1 MHDSAFPECVL
12 PIISHTGVNSTD
24 FAIHRMLN
32 LLHAEVAV
40 SAFIEVLD
48 YETLAYYAPLTQP
61 HDLFNTLR
69 DTALRLA
76 FE

>member
-1 MHDSAFPECVL
+1 MQ
-12 PIISHTGVNSTD
+12 
-24 FAIHRMLN
+24 R
-32 LLHAEVAV
+32 
-40 SAFIEVLD
+40 IEVLD
-48 YETLAYYAPLTQP
+48 YAPETLVYYAPLTQP